1 MSNDWIDIKIKMPE
15 CIHENLA
22 EDRKDYMYDSYD
34 SEPVLIRIT
43 DECKRKLFDVKKSN
57 FTVAYLSYYPNIRK
71 EYPNAHEYIFW
82 EDSKVIDSEILPEDV
97 IEWMYLSV

>member
-1 MSNDWIDIKIKMPE
+1 MLI
-15 CIHENLA
+15 
-22 EDRKDYMYDSYD
+22 RKDYIYDSYD

-43 DECKRKLFDVKKSN
+43 DECRLKSFGDVRRSN
-57 FTVAYLSYYPNIRK
+57 YIVAYLSYYPNIRK

-97 IEWMYLSV
+97 ISWIPLS

>member
-1 MSNDWIDIKIKMPE
+1 MNNDWIDNKIKMPE

-22 EDRKDYMYDSYD
+22 EDRKDYIYDSYD

-43 DECKRKLFDVKKSN
+43 DECRLKYFGDVRRSN
-57 FTVAYLSYYPNIRK
+57 YIVAYLSYYPNIRK

-97 IEWMYLSV
+97 ISWIPLS